1 MKKVFPSSQIIENRV
16 DKYPIQVIVTAHIIL
31 TNDVDDDDD
40 DDAVEI
46 WSGRQQDLFSKY
58 KSKRINAMKE
68 INSSL
73 EGLKKSIMS

>member
-16 DKYPIQVIVTAHIIL
+16 DKYPIRVIVTAHSEK
-31 TNDVDDDDD
+31 
-40 DDAVEI
+40 DDAIEI

-58 KSKRINAMKE
+58 RSKRINAMKE

>member
-16 DKYPIQVIVTAHIIL
+16 DKYPIRVIVTAHTSNVGI
-31 TNDVDDDDD
+31 
-40 DDAVEI
+40 DAVEI

>member
-16 DKYPIQVIVTAHIIL
+16 DKYPIRVIVTAHIIL
-31 TNDVDDDDD
+31 TNAVDDDDG
-40 DDAVEI
+40 VEI

>member
-1 MKKVFPSSQIIENRV
+1 NTAFDVVKKVFPSSQIIENRV
-16 DKYPIQVIVTAHIIL
+16 NKYPIRVIITAH
-31 TNDVDDDDD
+31 TSDD

-68 INSSL
+68 INASL

>member
-16 DKYPIQVIVTAHIIL
+16 DKYPIRVIVTAHSEEDNGL
-31 TNDVDDDDD
+31 
-40 DDAVEI
+40 EI

>member
-16 DKYPIQVIVTAHIIL
+16 DKYPIRVIVTAHIIL
-31 TNDVDDDDD
+31 TNDVDDD

>member
-16 DKYPIQVIVTAHIIL
+16 NKYPIRVIVTAAH
-31 TNDVDDDDD
+31 TDNV
-40 DDAVEI
+40 VEI